1 MVRQVVVAASLLA
14 QGAEVTSL
22 ARRRLQPSTGDTEQ
36 AQEDTGQLWLVS
48 GVTILVSDWSVGS
61 QYSPLIG
68 QWSQYS
74 PLIGQW

>member
-48 GVTILVSDWSVGS
+48 AVTILSSDWS
-61 QYSPLIG
+61 LG
-68 QWSQYS
+68 Q
-74 PLIGQW
+74 G